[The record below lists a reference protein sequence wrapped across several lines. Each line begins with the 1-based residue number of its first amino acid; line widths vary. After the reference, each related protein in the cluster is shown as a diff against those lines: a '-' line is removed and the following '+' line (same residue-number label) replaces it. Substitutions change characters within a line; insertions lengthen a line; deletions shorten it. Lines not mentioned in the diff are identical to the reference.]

1 MRRRRQDGNYVEACL
16 AGDWNSAYD
25 VCQFPDSTFLSRK
38 NYVNAMTWK
47 AKQDG
52 TDGQE
57 TPEIK
62 SFFMR
67 RKQNLETGENRIYTV
82 RYTLKRHERL
92 AGRNIGDRRR
102 GYRKMELQRVVRC
115 AERQLRDGCRNHRPG
130 GCLVLSGRRA
140 GREKVFKKT
149 ADNVSIY
156 KIRISSSAATTIEL
170 TEKQKDPYR
179 EIVLVQDN
187 SSMEF
192 LPV

>member
-1 MRRRRQDGNYVEACL
+1 MAGAYLYAPQAAGRNYVEACL

-82 RYTLKRHERL
+82 RYTLKGMSDSQEETL
-92 AGRNIGDRRR
+92 EIAAGDTVKWNF
-102 GYRKMELQRVVRC
+102 KEC

-140 GREKVFKKT
+140 GREKVFKR
-149 ADNVSIY
+149 DS
-156 KIRISSSAATTIEL
+156 R
-170 TEKQKDPYR
+170 
-179 EIVLVQDN
+179 
-187 SSMEF
+187 
-192 LPV
+192 